1 MPPSERT
8 FRLVPRRRLI
18 GLSFGAMHSARRGMG
33 SDVAGSRPYRTGD
46 DVDAI
51 DWNASARLSS
61 ARGSDE
67 FIVREH
73 FADEAPRVVLLCDLR
88 PEMALYPA
96 GLPWLSKPAAMRHA
110 VELICESA
118 VLSHGFVGYLDYAT
132 GEPFWQPLQSGR
144 ELRRLEDRHLEW
156 PAFEAP
162 PGTLELGFAY
172 LVEHRFALP
181 AGSFFFVLSD
191 FVTSPPEEAWQRVLE
206 RNWDVVPVVIQ
217 DPTWEQSFP
226 EASGI
231 LVPLADPRSGRV
243 TEVRLSEREAL
254 GRRQANERRL
264 RELIGGFRD
273 LGLDPVLISSSDRD
287 TTLSAFLAWAEQR
300 LRGHGWER

>member
-1 MPPSERT
+1 MSFSEVT

-18 GLSFGAMHSARRGMG
+18 GLSFGTMHSARRGMG
-33 SDVAGSRPYRTGD
+33 SDVAGSRPYRVGD
-46 DVDAI
+46 DIDTI

-61 ARGSDE
+61 ARASDE

-73 FADEAPRVVLLCDLR
+73 YADEAPRVVILCDLR
-88 PEMALYPA
+88 PEMTLYPA

-118 VLSHGFVGYLDYAT
+118 FRSHGFVGYLDYAT

-144 ELRRLEDRHLEW
+144 ELRRLEDRHVEW
-156 PAFEAP
+156 PAFDAP
-162 PGTLELGFAY
+162 PSTLELGLAY
-172 LVEHRFALP
+172 LVENRLALP
-181 AGSFFFVLSD
+181 AGSFLFLLSD
-191 FVTSPPEEAWQRVLE
+191 FLTSPPGEAWQRVLE

-231 LVPLADPRSGRV
+231 NIPLVDPRSGHV
-243 TEVRLSEREAL
+243 TEVRLSKREVL
-254 GRRQANERRL
+254 ERRL
-264 RELIGGFRD
+264 RNEQRLGELHDGFRD
-273 LGLDPVLISSSDRD
+273 LGVDPMLISSSDRD
-287 TTLSAFLAWAEQR
+287 TVLSVFLTWAEQR
-300 LRGHGWER
+300 LHGHGREW

>member
-1 MPPSERT
+1 MSFSELT

-33 SDVAGSRPYRTGD
+33 SDIAGSRPYRAGD
-46 DVDAI
+46 DTDAI

-61 ARGSDE
+61 ARASDE

-73 FADEAPRVVLLCDLR
+73 YADEAPRVVLLCDLR
-88 PEMALYPA
+88 PEMVLYPA

-162 PGTLELGFAY
+162 SDTLELGFAY
-172 LVEHRFALP
+172 LVENRLALP
-181 AGSFFFVLSD
+181 AGSFLFVLSD
-191 FVTSPPEEAWQRVLE
+191 FVTSPPGESWQRALE

-231 LVPLADPRSGRV
+231 NVPLADPRSGRV
-243 TEVRLSEREAL
+243 IEVRLSAAETLERK
-254 GRRQANERRL
+254 QANERRL
-264 RELIGGFRD
+264 RELLDGFRD
-273 LGLDPVLISSSDRD
+273 LGLDPLLISSSDREGM
-287 TTLSAFLAWAEQR
+287 LSAFLAWSEQR
-300 LRGHGWER
+300 LYGHGREW